1 MSTIDRAAEVIALA
15 LADDADVS
23 IFGNYNDITAV
34 SEATLDGAYDLTAVA
49 RALADAGILAPDLP
63 QPTWEHTDIWVVDDL
78 EIEAIGDSVNLE
90 WSDETDDMRGST
102 TRSLKLDR
110 RMALAIL
117 AASNRTKEESNHD

>member
-1 MSTIDRAAEVIALA
+1 MIALA

-49 RALADAGILAPDLP
+49 RALADAGLLTPDLP
-63 QPTWEHTDIWVVDDL
+63 QPTWEHTDTWIVDDL
-78 EIEAIGDSVNLE
+78 DIEAIGDSVNLE
-90 WSDETDDMRGST
+90 WSDEMDDMRGTT

-110 RMALAIL
+110 RMVLAIL